1 MSHATVRSMAG
12 SANAIDPEPL
22 LAGLPDLV
30 NTATTGYVDL
40 LERGLKM
47 SRAMFSGSQALFR
60 IPDSCCSVP
69 TRECPPHC
77 VAEIEWDG
85 CGCEAQRAV
94 ISVKNTSREDREY
107 TFSAGSLGPAKVEV
121 APAKA
126 SLAPGESVTLN
137 VTAQGSDAYE
147 PGETYTG
154 ELLVRGA
161 YEQCVI
167 LKRRISPQAVARLT
181 IEQGDIPERITEL
194 QWYRHWQCVEPCPQT
209 KPWSRD
215 PAKPEQ
221 RPHT

>member
-1 MSHATVRSMAG
+1 MGG
-12 SANAIDPEPL
+12 SASAIDPEAL

-47 SRAMFSGSQALFR
+47 TRAMFSGSRDVFR
-60 IPDSCCSVP
+60 LPDSCCSVP

-94 ISVKNTSREDREY
+94 ITVKNTSRENHEY
-107 TFSAGSLGPAKVEV
+107 TFSAGSLGPAEVEV

-126 SLAPGESVTLN
+126 SLGAGESVTLN
-137 VTAQGSDAYE
+137 VTAQASEAYE

-167 LKRRISPQAVARLT
+167 LKRRISAPAVARLT
-181 IEQGDIPERITEL
+181 IEQGDAPERITEL
-194 QWYRHWQCVEPCPQT
+194 KWYRHWQCVDPCP
-209 KPWSRD
+209 PARPRSRD
-215 PAKPEQ
+215 SAKPEQ
-221 RPHT
+221 RPHS